1 MYASGSM
8 CVKLGHLLYNQK
20 KDEQSIPFYSQACDQ
35 LTLWCHGDP
44 DVGCPPDLFASR
56 MQEVNLP
63 QCCFAFPP
71 KIFLK
76 ERIFFSESKMI
87 TSVLSWNWHV

>member
-1 MYASGSM
+1 M

-44 DVGCPPDLFASR
+44 DVGCPPDLFAGR
-56 MQEVNLP
+56 MREVNLP
-63 QCCFAFPP
+63 QCCLHSPP
-71 KIFLK
+71 KKIFK
-76 ERIFFSESKMI
+76 KKDFFVFK
-87 TSVLSWNWHV
+87 